1 MKVNAVEQTRSPAG
15 KLRVRLEDGSSLLLM
30 PAVVGDFG
38 LYAGAEVEERLLKE
52 IRRANAAA
60 SAKNRAVRI
69 VSAAAVT
76 RDELEKR
83 LVRKGETPEDAKDA
97 VRWLEELKLVDDR
110 QVAQQVVR
118 SGAARGYG
126 AARIRQ
132 MLYAKGVPREYW
144 EEALEALPEQAD
156 AIDDFLR
163 RRFRGRQPDRN
174 EWKKAADALLRRGH
188 SWDDIRSGLER
199 YAPEEEFFD
208 E

>member
-30 PAVVGDFG
+30 PTVVGDFG

-110 QVAQQVVR
+110 QVAEQVVR

-144 EEALEALPEQAD
+144 EEALEALPEQTD

-174 EWKKAADALLRRGH
+174 EWKKAAEALIRRGH
-188 SWDDIRSGLER
+188 NWDDIRSGLER

>member
-30 PAVVGDFG
+30 PTVVGDFG

>member
-30 PAVVGDFG
+30 PTVVGDFG

-76 RDELEKR
+76 RGELEKR
-83 LVRKGETPEDAKDA
+83 LVQKGETPEDAKDA

>member
-110 QVAQQVVR
+110 QVAQQVVC

>member
-97 VRWLEELKLVDDR
+97 VQWLEELKLVDDR

>member
-38 LYAGAEVEERLLKE
+38 LCAGAEVEERLLKE
-52 IRRANAAA
+52 IRQANAAA

-83 LVRKGETPEDAKDA
+83 LVRKGETPEDAKAA
-97 VRWLEELKLVDDR
+97 VQWLEELKLVDDR
-110 QVAQQVVR
+110 QVAEQVVR

-163 RRFRGRQPDRN
+163 RRFQGRQPDRN
-174 EWKKAADALLRRGH
+174 EWKKAAEALLRRGH
-188 SWDDIRSGLER
+188 NWDDIRSGLER

>member
-83 LVRKGETPEDAKDA
+83 LVRKGENPEDAKAA
-97 VRWLEELKLVDDR
+97 VQWLEELKLVDDR
-110 QVAQQVVR
+110 QVAEQVVR